1 MDEIIRAITA
11 DGYVKAYVVNST
23 EVVREAQA
31 IHSTGKVASAALGR
45 TLTAAL
51 ILANDMKNETD
62 RVSVQF
68 RSEGP
73 IGNVVAEANG
83 KNQVKGFVSKPD
95 VVLPLRPDGKLDVGG
110 ALGHKGTLTIMR
122 DIGLKEPYVGT
133 VELVSGEIA
142 EDIAYY
148 YMQSE
153 QIPTVLGLGVLVAQ
167 NLAVLS
173 AGGFMIQLLPDA
185 PDDIID
191 RVEANV
197 KGMSASISSLIAD
210 GKNASEILAMLLL
223 GFDYQILSKKEPLYC
238 CDCSR
243 YRVEKALIS
252 LGKTEIEQM
261 IAEEQ
266 TTEVTC
272 HYCNRSYHF
281 SKEDLQMLL
290 RVANI
295 GSGGKESCSS
305 SSRHFPS

>member
-11 DGYVKAYVVNST
+11 DGSVKTYVINST

-31 IHSTGKVASAALGR
+31 IHNLGKVPSAALGR

-83 KNQVKGFVSKPD
+83 KNQVKGFVSDPN
-95 VVLPLRPDGKLDVGG
+95 VVLPLREDGKLDVGG
-110 ALGHKGTLTIMR
+110 ALGHKGTLTIVR

-167 NLAVLS
+167 NLAVLA

-185 PDDIID
+185 PEDIIS

-197 KGMSASISSLIAD
+197 KAMPASISSLLAE
-210 GKNASEILAMLLL
+210 GKNVTEILSCLLS
-223 GFDYQILSKKEPLYC
+223 GFDYQILSKKEPVYR

-243 YRVEKALIS
+243 YRVETALIS
-252 LGKTEIEQM
+252 LGKHEIEKM
-261 IAEEQ
+261 IEEEQ
-266 TTEVTC
+266 GTEVSC
-272 HYCNRSYHF
+272 HYCNKKYHF
-281 SKEDLQMLL
+281 SKEDLQTLL
-290 RVANI
+290 HLAN
-295 GSGGKESCSS
+295 G
-305 SSRHFPS
+305 

>member
-23 EVVREAQA
+23 EVVREAQGL
-31 IHSTGKVASAALGR
+31 HSTGKIASAALGR

-83 KNQVKGFVSKPD
+83 KNEVKGFVSNPN
-95 VVLPLRPDGKLDVGG
+95 VVLPPRADGKLDVGG
-110 ALGHKGTLTIMR
+110 ALGHKGSLTIVR
-122 DIGLKEPYVGT
+122 DIGMKEPYVGT

-142 EDIAYY
+142 EDISYY

-167 NLAVLS
+167 NFAILS
-173 AGGFMIQLLPDA
+173 AGGFMIQLLPGA
-185 PDDIID
+185 PDHIID
-191 RVEANV
+191 KVEENV
-197 KGMSASISSLIAD
+197 TKLPKSISGLIAD
-210 GKNASEILAMLLL
+210 GKNATEILAMLLS
-223 GFDYQILSKKEPLYC
+223 GFDYQILSKKEPLYR

-243 YRVEKALIS
+243 YRVETALIS
-252 LGKTEIEQM
+252 LGKAEVEKM
-261 IAEEQ
+261 IDEEQ
-266 TTEVTC
+266 TTEVCC
-272 HYCNRSYHF
+272 HYCNKKYHF
-281 SKEDLQMLL
+281 SKEDLEMLL
-290 RVANI
+290 RLAT
-295 GSGGKESCSS
+295 
-305 SSRHFPS
+305 R

>member
-11 DGYVKAYVVNST
+11 DGYVKAYVINST
-23 EVVREAQA
+23 EVVREAQGL
-31 IHSTGKVASAALGR
+31 HGTGKVASAALGR

-83 KNQVKGFVSKPD
+83 QNQVKGFVTNPD
-95 VVLPLRPDGKLDVGG
+95 VVMPLREDGKLDVGG
-110 ALGHKGTLTIMR
+110 ALGHKGSLTIVR

-133 VELVSGEIA
+133 VELISGEIA
-142 EDIAYY
+142 EDISYY

-167 NLAVLS
+167 NFAILS
-173 AGGFMIQLLPDA
+173 AGGFMIQLLPGA

-197 KGMSASISSLIAD
+197 KAMPASISSLIAD
-210 GKNASEILAMLLL
+210 GKNATEILSMLLS
-223 GFDYQILSKKEPLYC
+223 GFDYQILSKKEPSYR

-243 YRVEKALIS
+243 YRVETALIS
-252 LGKTEIEQM
+252 LGRKEIESM
-261 IAEEQ
+261 IEEDQ
-266 TTEVTC
+266 TTEISC
-272 HYCNRSYHF
+272 HYCNKKYHF

-290 RVANI
+290 RLAT
-295 GSGGKESCSS
+295 
-305 SSRHFPS
+305 R